1 MTKKQVPISDP
12 PSTLDKYKSW
22 FRYSE
27 TLFLARISMIG
38 GAVTT
43 FVGGMDFSPLW
54 SMFST
59 GTDFTKQQ
67 VLWIGVSIV
76 GAALTV
82 EMARRRNMSDE

>member
-1 MTKKQVPISDP
+1 MSKKKAPIADP
-12 PSTLDKYKSW
+12 PSTLDTYKSW

-27 TLFLARISMIG
+27 TLFLARMGMIG

-54 SMFST
+54 SLFSA

-67 VLWIGVSIV
+67 ILWIGVSIL

-82 EMARRRNMSDE
+82 EMARRRNMSE